1 MTQDAL
7 RTGLVQEIGITSVR
21 MRRNFSV
28 ICRKELARP
37 GP

>member
-1 MTQDAL
+1 MPEIAQRAGFVED
-7 RTGLVQEIGITSVR
+7 IGITSVR